1 MQEMDKVIESE
12 REVLGNII
20 SNNSL
25 ILKTIGKIREDDFYS
40 GTHRI
45 LYLTMLEMYKQD
57 NKFDLIILLNK
68 LKSQVKEKLINVTEV
83 TNISS
88 CGYESTFESHLN
100 AVIES
105 SRQRKLSKLMQIIE
119 NSDKNSQEK
128 INYIQDV
135 LMKMTVNSDD
145 DKVYNAAELLEM
157 SVKKIEEAY
166 NNKGGIT
173 GVPTGFEEIDK
184 AINGLQRKN
193 MIIFG
198 ARPSLG
204 KTAFILRLIEN
215 MEANVLFVQLDMGLD
230 EIGCR
235 MLASESDMSNGKVSR
250 GKLYDN
256 EWGSLMQAFGKL
268 SCKNNLMFYSPAEA
282 TVSKIR
288 AKAKEIKTKKGLDVI
303 IIDHMGKI
311 KPETKGSTYEQTSVI
326 SNQIKAIGRE
336 LDIAMVVLCQLSRA
350 VEQRNDKHPLLSDL
364 RDSGNIEQDADTIGM
379 LYRQGYYD
387 AREKGEKIYNDVLE
401 VSFQKVRN
409 GRLGTIK
416 MDYNLETQKITPIL
430 N

>member
-1 MQEMDKVIESE
+1 MQEIDKVIESE

-25 ILKTIGKIREDDFYS
+25 ILKTIGKIKEDDFYS

-68 LKSQVKEKLINVTEV
+68 LKSQVKEKLISVTEV

-88 CGYESTFESHLN
+88 CGYKSTFESHLN

-105 SRQRKLSKLMQIIE
+105 SRQRKLSKLMQMIE
-119 NSDKNSQEK
+119 NSDKNSQDK

-204 KTAFILRLIEN
+204 KTAFTLRLIEN

-256 EWGSLMQAFGKL
+256 EWGSLMQAFSKL

-288 AKAKEIKTKKGLDVI
+288 AKAKEIKTKRL
-303 IIDHMGKI
+303 
-311 KPETKGSTYEQTSVI
+311 TST
-326 SNQIKAIGRE
+326 
-336 LDIAMVVLCQLSRA
+336 
-350 VEQRNDKHPLLSDL
+350 
-364 RDSGNIEQDADTIGM
+364 
-379 LYRQGYYD
+379 
-387 AREKGEKIYNDVLE
+387 
-401 VSFQKVRN
+401 
-409 GRLGTIK
+409 
-416 MDYNLETQKITPIL
+416 
-430 N
+430 